1 LFFEKTISFR
11 CLASSIRYRF
21 VMPMPLLFERLFF
34 SNELL
39 DWVKVIH
46 AFTTCNWRRNIYPPI
61 LAYYDRSSP
70 ASSAGEAPLTCLFL
84 CMNAVGKHTTMLP
97 ACLSRWVEMLF
108 EVILRGPCHCILLL
122 GCVLAQRWQL
132 ITIITQGQYHIT
144 DLKHLYL
151 STLRVSYS
159 RKKNSISARK
169 YINCWGYLVFWFPPI
184 SLSSTRVNADA
195 RFMIWALFELLNKSA
210 NISSIKQIR
219 WKLLLESEH
228 KAGQL
233 ANDNQ
238 KCWRS
243 TTLKSDFYFYF
254 LLILLHF
261 SGCQESQPAFPAQ
274 LFGVCRSSRTIQF

>member
-1 LFFEKTISFR
+1 
-11 CLASSIRYRF
+11 
-21 VMPMPLLFERLFF
+21 MPLHLITWVRACTEMTTDNYNYTRSISHNWFKTPLFE
-34 SNELL
+34 
-39 DWVKVIH
+39 H
-46 AFTTCNWRRNIYPPI
+46 FT
-61 LAYYDRSSP
+61 
-70 ASSAGEAPLTCLFL
+70 
-84 CMNAVGKHTTMLP
+84 
-97 ACLSRWVEMLF
+97 
-108 EVILRGPCHCILLL
+108 
-122 GCVLAQRWQL
+122 CVLFQ
-132 ITIITQGQYHIT
+132 
-144 DLKHLYL
+144 
-151 STLRVSYS
+151 
-159 RKKNSISARK
+159 KKNSISARK